1 MASVQAPFGYKYR
14 FRQDDDEACPPDARA
29 LGKAKS
35 PHARCIRFE
44 PIAPALRPE
53 RSVFTRLYR
62 PIGLNRETQRW
73 EPGACS
79 LGQDAALKIG
89 NRFPCPFLRP
99 TGA

>member
-1 MASVQAPFGYKYR
+1 MDSVQAPLGYKYR
-14 FRQDDDEACPPDARA
+14 FRQDDDEACPPDARSS
-29 LGKAKS
+29 GKAGS

-44 PIAPALRPE
+44 PIKPAFQPE
-53 RSVFTRLYR
+53 KSVFTRLCR

>member
-1 MASVQAPFGYKYR
+1 MASVQAPFGHKYR

-29 LGKAKS
+29 FGKAKS

-53 RSVFTRLYR
+53 RSVFTRLCR
-62 PIGLNRETQRW
+62 PIGLNRETQSRVA
-73 EPGACS
+73 GAWS
-79 LGQDAALKIG
+79 LGQAGALKIG
-89 NRFPCPFLRP
+89 NRFPWPVLRP